1 MQKVLDVLAGS
12 AGGFEKICD
21 HRLNRVAGLI
31 QEVLSFNRLD

>member
-1 MQKVLDVLAGS
+1 MQKVLDIL